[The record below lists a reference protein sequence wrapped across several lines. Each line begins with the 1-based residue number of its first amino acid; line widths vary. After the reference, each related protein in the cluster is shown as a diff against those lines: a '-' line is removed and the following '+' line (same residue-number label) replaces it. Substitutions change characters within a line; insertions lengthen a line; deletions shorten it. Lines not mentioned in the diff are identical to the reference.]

1 LVSEKLK
8 TLGVKNGGYVPKTK
22 RNLQKQRVTPSHNP
36 KYTTQEPKALIAN
49 HDDSTSVKICA
60 LLET

>member
-1 LVSEKLK
+1 
-8 TLGVKNGGYVPKTK
+8 VPKTTK
-22 RNLQKQRVTPSHNP
+22 NLPKQIVTPSHNP
-36 KYTTQEPKALIAN
+36 KYTTQELKILIAN